1 MDELNHQLE
10 QATVLLLACARGD
23 AKAFQRLYRLEA
35 PRMLALARRLS
46 GDPELAEEALQDT
59 FVQVWRNAVRF
70 HPEKGSARAWL
81 YALLRYR
88 LINQHRRAKRDD
100 AEALPGTTG
109 RIPGPTRSSARCSPT
124 SGAPCRSACAVCRA
138 TGAGRY

>member
-1 MDELNHQLE
+1 MDESNHQLE

-46 GDPELAEEALQDT
+46 GDRELAEEALQDT

-88 LINQHRRAKRDD
+88 LTRATSPLALQTRAATPSARRSGPMGPHPS
-100 AEALPGTTG
+100 LPGE
-109 RIPGPTRSSARCSPT
+109 PTLSAPSPT
-124 SGAPCRSACAVCRA
+124 PSRA
-138 TGAGRY
+138 GPAAGGH